1 MGSNRKYKGTKVLE
15 HYFGGKI
22 LSCPVQLQCGRHLR
36 EENGG
41 NKAGMRVC
49 GQNPGACNV
58 VPVVLSLELVA
69 K

>member
-41 NKAGMRVC
+41 K
-49 GQNPGACNV
+49 
-58 VPVVLSLELVA
+58 
-69 K
+69 